1 MNDRIT
7 IQTAGP
13 VRGTIRPPGSKSITN
28 RALVCAAL
36 ANGQSR
42 LSGAL
47 DSEDTQVMIESLG
60 QLGLRVDHQK
70 QKDTIVVDGCGGKLP
85 KDHADLFVANSGT
98 TMRFLTA
105 MVSVG
110 AGQFRLDGIERMRQR
125 PLGDLIS
132 AVNQL
137 GGHVSCEQ
145 DNDCPPVLID
155 AKGLSGGRA
164 VIRGNISSQF
174 LSGLLMA
181 APYAKSRVE
190 ILVDAALVSQP
201 YVRMT
206 LEVMSAFGVVVSSPG
221 LQRFVIEA
229 PCAYQSRSYAIEP
242 DASAASYFWAA
253 AAISGGRV
261 SVQGLNRASLQGDV
275 RFCDCL
281 QQMGCEVQW
290 GQQQVT
296 VTGAPLRG
304 IDVDMNDISDTV
316 QTLSAVALF
325 ASGPTTIRGVA
336 HIRHKETDRIA
347 DLVREIR
354 KLGAHVEEFDDG
366 LKIVPRRLLG
376 CDIDTYNDHRMA
388 MSLALVGLRVPN
400 VVIKDPACTGKT
412 YPRFFDDL
420 RGLIEA
426 S

>member
-1 MNDRIT
+1 
-7 IQTAGP
+7 
-13 VRGTIRPPGSKSITN
+13 
-28 RALVCAAL
+28 
-36 ANGQSR
+36 
-42 LSGAL
+42 
-47 DSEDTQVMIESLG
+47 
-60 QLGLRVDHQK
+60 
-70 QKDTIVVDGCGGKLP
+70 
-85 KDHADLFVANSGT
+85 
-98 TMRFLTA
+98 
-105 MVSVG
+105 
-110 AGQFRLDGIERMRQR
+110 
-125 PLGDLIS
+125 
-132 AVNQL
+132 
-137 GGHVSCEQ
+137 
-145 DNDCPPVLID
+145 
-155 AKGLSGGRA
+155 
-164 VIRGNISSQF
+164 
-174 LSGLLMA
+174 MA

-201 YVRMT
+201 YVRLT

-229 PCAYQSRSYAIEP
+229 PCAYQSRSYVIEP

-253 AAISGGRV
+253 AAISGGQV
-261 SVQGLNRASLQGDV
+261 SVQGLNKASLQGDV

-281 QQMGCEVQW
+281 QQMGCEVRW
-290 GQQQVT
+290 EQQQVT

-347 DLVREIR
+347 DLAREIR

-366 LKIVPRRLLG
+366 LRIEPRHLLG

-400 VVIKDPACTGKT
+400 VVIKNPACTGKT

-420 RGLIEA
+420 RGLMEE

>member
-1 MNDRIT
+1 MNDRIA

-28 RALVCAAL
+28 RALICAAL

-42 LSGAL
+42 LVGAL

-60 QLGLRVDHQK
+60 QLGLHVDHQK
-70 QKDTIVVDGCGGKLP
+70 QEDTIVIDGCGGNLP

-110 AGQFRLDGIERMRQR
+110 TGQFRLDGVKRMQER

-137 GGHVSCEQ
+137 GGHVRCEQ
-145 DNDCPPVLID
+145 NNDCPPVLID
-155 AKGLSGGRA
+155 AHGLSGGRA

-181 APYAKSRVE
+181 APYADSRVE

-229 PCAYQSRSYAIEP
+229 PCTYQSCRYAIEP

-253 AAISGGRV
+253 AAISGGQV

-296 VTGAPLRG
+296 VTGAPLCG

-347 DLVREIR
+347 DLAREIR
-354 KLGAHVEEFDDG
+354 KLA
-366 LKIVPRRLLG
+366 LK
-376 CDIDTYNDHRMA
+376 
-388 MSLALVGLRVPN
+388 LRN
-400 VVIKDPACTGKT
+400 SRTD
-412 YPRFFDDL
+412 
-420 RGLIEA
+420 
-426 S
+426 

>member
-206 LEVMSAFGVVVSSPG
+206 LEVMQCLRRGCIQPRITALRHRGTVCLSEP
-221 LQRFVIEA
+221 FVRDRARRVRGELLL
-229 PCAYQSRSYAIEP
+229 
-242 DASAASYFWAA
+242 
-253 AAISGGRV
+253 GGRGHFGRTGQRAR
-261 SVQGLNRASLQGDV
+261 SQQGLL
-275 RFCDCL
+275 
-281 QQMGCEVQW
+281 
-290 GQQQVT
+290 
-296 VTGAPLRG
+296 TGRC
-304 IDVDMNDISDTV
+304 
-316 QTLSAVALF
+316 
-325 ASGPTTIRGVA
+325 TI
-336 HIRHKETDRIA
+336 
-347 DLVREIR
+347 L
-354 KLGAHVEEFDDG
+354 
-366 LKIVPRRLLG
+366 
-376 CDIDTYNDHRMA
+376 
-388 MSLALVGLRVPN
+388 
-400 VVIKDPACTGKT
+400 
-412 YPRFFDDL
+412 
-420 RGLIEA
+420 
-426 S
+426 